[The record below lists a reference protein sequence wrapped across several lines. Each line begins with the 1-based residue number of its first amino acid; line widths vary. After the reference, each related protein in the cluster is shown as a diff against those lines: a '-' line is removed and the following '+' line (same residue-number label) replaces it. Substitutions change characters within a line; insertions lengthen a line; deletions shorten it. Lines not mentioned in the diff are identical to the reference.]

1 MSEYKTFGEMTKEE
15 RSELVEAALA
25 GLRVDVENLAGEWAV
40 HSMTPGV
47 VAFYSEG
54 KYRIAPTKPSI
65 DWSHVHPDYKWL
77 AVDKEGFAGAY
88 KDEPRFSEKNQCW
101 FSELHDGRTVNHFS
115 SFKPGTCKPEDSLV
129 MRPEGV

>member
-25 GLRVDVENLAGEWAV
+25 GFVIERMDPFDGEWLECGGGQV
-40 HSMTPGV
+40 YIH
-47 VAFYSEG
+47 FDFRFR
-54 KYRIAPTKPSI
+54 YRTAPTKPSI

-77 AVDKEGFAGAY
+77 ATDVSGRSFLYESKPEYDADGYFRSRDAY
-88 KDEPRFSEKNQCW
+88 ARAD
-101 FSELHDGRTVNHFS
+101 LFS

-129 MRPEGV
+129 MRPEDV